1 MVTKQSLQ
9 HRLTAVEMQEPDRE
23 WFEQRPARTHRM
35 RLPTF
40 DDLRDYGTKTTHVI
54 VARRGVKQL
63 SRVPITLP
71 TSVSP
76 FHVSLLMKDTR
87 SDGVLDLALTGLM
100 HAIRGGRRLNLEE
113 IFLKASSSFR

>member
-1 MVTKQSLQ
+1 MVPKQSLQ
-9 HRLTAVEMQEPDRE
+9 HRLTAAETQESDHT
-23 WFEQRPARTHRM
+23 WFEHRPARTHRM

-54 VARRGVKQL
+54 ATRRGVKQL

-76 FHVSLLMKDTR
+76 FHVGQLMKDTL

-100 HAIRGGRRLNLEE
+100 HAIRGRRRLNIEE

>member
-1 MVTKQSLQ
+1 MATRKSLQ
-9 HRLTAVEMQEPDRE
+9 HRLTTAEAQEPDRA
-23 WFEQRPARTHRM
+23 WFEHRPARTHRM

-71 TSVSP
+71 ASVEP
-76 FHVSLLMKDTR
+76 FHLSLLMKDTPK
-87 SDGVLDLALTGLM
+87 DGVLDLAITGLM
-100 HAIRGGRRLNLEE
+100 NAFRGGRRINLGE
-113 IFLKASSSFR
+113 IFLRASNSFR